1 MLRVVTDEPSE
12 SLAVVVGRNCKRIR
26 SAIGVTQDELAQ
38 RARLVGLRWTAS
50 AVGDF
55 EAGRSAPSFA
65 TVLAVGMA
73 LQIALEDTAEQRKEV
88 PKWGVTLADL
98 LEGEGSV
105 ALTDR
110 MSVPTRLLAAACRGR
125 IFAHMDRESIG
136 EWFERARKAE
146 GLVFADVGK
155 VIPLG
160 GLTEHRLAKRLGI
173 STFELASLSAELW
186 QTTFSEERDR
196 RAGPDANQQKRG
208 RISRELRAELEK
220 AFKKALADGND

>member
-1 MLRVVTDEPSE
+1 MTDQSE

-26 SAIGVTQDELAQ
+26 SAIGVTQDELAE

-50 AVGDF
+50 AGGDF

-73 LQIALEDTAEQRKEV
+73 LQIALEDTAEQRNET
-88 PKWGVTLADL
+88 PQWGVTLADL
-98 LEGEGSV
+98 LQGEGSV

-110 MSVPTRLLAAACRGR
+110 MSLPARLLAAACRGQ
-125 IFAHMDRESIG
+125 IFAFADPQSTR

-155 VIPLG
+155 VIHLG
-160 GLTEHRLAKRLGI
+160 GLTEHRLAKRLGM
-173 STFELASLSAELW
+173 STFVLASLSAELW
-186 QTTFSEERDR
+186 QSTFSEERDR

-208 RISRELRAELEK
+208 RVSRELRAELEE
-220 AFKKALADGND
+220 ALADGDD

>member
-1 MLRVVTDEPSE
+1 MTDQPE

-26 SAIGVTQDELAQ
+26 SAIGVTQDELAE

-73 LQIALEDTAEQRKEV
+73 LQIALEDTAEQRNET
-88 PKWGVTLADL
+88 PQWGVTLADL
-98 LEGEGSV
+98 LEGDGSV

-110 MSVPTRLLAAACRGR
+110 MAVPTRLLAAACRGQ
-125 IFAHMDRESIG
+125 IFA
-136 EWFERARKAE
+136 
-146 GLVFADVGK
+146 FADPRSTREFFADAGK

-160 GLTEHRLAKRLGI
+160 GLTEHRLAKRLGM
-173 STFELASLSAELW
+173 STFVLASLSAELW
-186 QTTFSEERDR
+186 QHTFSEERDR

-208 RISRELRAELEK
+208 RVSRELRAELEE
-220 AFKKALADGND
+220 ALADGDD

>member
-1 MLRVVTDEPSE
+1 MPDQPE
-12 SLAVVVGRNCKRIR
+12 SLAVLVGRNCKRTR

-38 RARLVGLRWTAS
+38 SARLVGLRWTAS

-73 LQIALEDTAEQRKEV
+73 LQFALEGTAEQRKEV
-88 PKWGVTLADL
+88 PTWGVTLADL
-98 LEGEGSV
+98 VDGEGWV

-110 MSVPTRLLAAACRGR
+110 MSLPARLLAAACRGQF
-125 IFAHMDRESIG
+125 FASEDPQSFR

-146 GLVFADVGK
+146 GVVFADVGT

-160 GLTEHRLAKRLGI
+160 GLTEHRLAKRLGL
-173 STFELASLSAELW
+173 SALELASLSAELW
-186 QTTFSEERDR
+186 QTTFSKERDR

-220 AFKKALADGND
+220 AFADGND